1 VFIWNLRVVT
11 RLRWRRLLLRGQL
24 LEDAPQVGLR
34 LLADDAAV
42 PHPGQRQGVPC
53 DPPAGRGDSEE
64 FTRVRSLHSGADH
77 DGVGRLDAVAV
88 ECHADDSGGVG
99 AADDPAMS
107 LIGAAL
113 V

>member
-1 VFIWNLRVVT
+1 
-11 RLRWRRLLLRGQL
+11 
-24 LEDAPQVGLR
+24 
-34 LLADDAAV
+34 
-42 PHPGQRQGVPC
+42 
-53 DPPAGRGDSEE
+53 
-64 FTRVRSLHSGADH
+64 LHSGADH

-99 AADDPAMS
+99 AADDPAMP